1 MSEIA
6 IEVKD
11 VKVAYRSMKSF
22 SLKKSFGKIRQR
34 RDYYEAL
41 KGVSFTVPKGRIVGI
56 IGKNGSG
63 KSTLLR
69 TIAGVFSPD
78 EGTVEGLDPSRL
90 SAVFQEDRLC
100 ENLSAMANIRLACL
114 SKDKKVIADQ
124 MDQIGLAGCAN
135 QPVRELSGGMRRRI
149 ALLRAINAPGDVL
162 ILDEPFKGLDDKT
175 KENVILFVDR
185 SCKGR
190 TLLCVTHDEDEVGAL
205 NAKQVIR
212 MR

>member
-1 MSEIA
+1 MIHIKNIS
-6 IEVKD
+6 
-11 VKVAYRSMKSF
+11 
-22 SLKKSFGKIRQR
+22 KSFGENKVL
-34 RDYYEAL
+34 DYFSMTIPEGETTCLMGAS
-41 KGVSFTVPKGRIVGI
+41 GC
-56 IGKNGSG
+56 GKT
-63 KSTLLR
+63 TLLR
-69 TIAGVFSPD
+69 ILMGLETAD

-100 ENLSAMANIRLACL
+100 ENLSAMANIRLVCL